1 MGSLSSAMATAL
13 GKSGGFAECL
23 GSSTRQSYATGI
35 RLFAEWQLI
44 CRVSFSGVRQRSLLS
59 AK

>member
-23 GSSTRQSYATGI
+23 GFCWVAIDLPSV
-35 RLFAEWQLI
+35 F
-44 CRVSFSGVRQRSLLS
+44 F
-59 AK
+59 